1 MRNESQA
8 TAGHSCRTDLTMTW
22 DTVANTNNA
31 RDRKEARYEYLTE
44 DINERGYKCS
54 NLPFEIGVRGYI
66 SPRNRATLMF
76 LSHTCNVRK
85 PKTMLKL
92 LCKISFLG
100 SYQIN
105 LARKSQTWS
114 SGGLLKA

>member
-1 MRNESQA
+1 
-8 TAGHSCRTDLTMTW
+8 MTW

-44 DINERGYKCS
+44 NIKERGFTCS

-76 LSHTCNVRK
+76 LSHTCNVKK
-85 PKTMLKL
+85 PKTLLKSL
-92 LCKISFLG
+92 GKLSLLG
-100 SYQIN
+100 SYQIY